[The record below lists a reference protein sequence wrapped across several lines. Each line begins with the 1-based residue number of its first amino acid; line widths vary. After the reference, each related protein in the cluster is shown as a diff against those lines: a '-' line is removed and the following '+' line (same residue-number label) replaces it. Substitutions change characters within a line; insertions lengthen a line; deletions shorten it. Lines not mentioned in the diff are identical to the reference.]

1 MCIGAHLHEYT
12 NNMCVCAP
20 STHLGPVC
28 VRARCTM
35 VSQCVFDIYSGPPVE
50 QVSLEST
57 TCSSAPTRAKE
68 PPTDANTH
76 THTAPAPRSSDM
88 VSECVRPVDGGRL
101 CLHEG
106 KYKRKEVGS
115 PANMCIRSKRWTIL
129 YPRPAGCQREA
140 AIHKSA

>member
-1 MCIGAHLHEYT
+1 MRTCMNTQTTCVFVHL
-12 NNMCVCAP
+12 ARI
-20 STHLGPVC
+20 SALFVC
-28 VRARCTM
+28 VPGAPW
-35 VSQCVFDIYSGPPVE
+35 SPS
-50 QVSLEST
+50 VSLIFT
-57 TCSSAPTRAKE
+57 QAPQWSRCLWSQPPAPQHRPE
-68 PPTDANTH
+68 PRSLLLMQTH

-106 KYKRKEVGS
+106 KYKRREVGS